1 MGWLSVAC
9 AKVTQQSA
17 AGVIEMTID
26 IDTQSM
32 TVFLNNIQEKENFAG
47 TELLLSKKFIGAN
60 QNFLLANRFHS
71 NFFTVFSR
79 VVAYRAQQQMKTS
92 NISNDQVLV
101 RRQQAFRHRKKT
113 ESASAWNDLI
123 PTSWK

>member
-1 MGWLSVAC
+1 M
-9 AKVTQQSA
+9 TQQSA

-92 NISNDQVLV
+92 NIQTIKSWCGDNKLSATEKRRRAPV
-101 RRQQAFRHRKKT
+101 RGM
-113 ESASAWNDLI
+113 I
-123 PTSWK
+123 